1 MLELIW
7 YFTGLNLVLL
17 SADRLLRKLGKPGF
31 VWVRRYCPELGATV
45 FIAGGVLKIASML

>member
-1 MLELIW
+1 MFELIW

-45 FIAGGVLKIASML
+45 FIAGGVLQIASML